1 MFTIDQATIDSTG
14 AFYVNELERL
24 DQTVHEPLVDI
35 TWGRDIMLRE
45 DVTIGDESS
54 SFLNST
60 FASAGGTSSNGKS
73 WIGKNTSAI
82 QRIQLDLQKTT
93 YPLTLW
99 GEELAYSLPELA
111 SAKQAGRPIDQQMY
125 DGLRTKHQMDIDQQ
139 VYVGDSDL
147 TLYGLFN
154 SPQVTATNA
163 ADTGTGSATQWS
175 TKTGVQI
182 LADVNTAITTCWA
195 AAGWAVV
202 PGEMRIPPNQ
212 YGLIATPPLSISGTP
227 AAVSVM
233 TYLEENNIYTK
244 RTKKPLNIQY
254 VKWLA
259 GLGTSSTDRLAVYT
273 NDQKRVRFPMTDLQ
287 RTPVEYRGI
296 HMVTTYW
303 GRLGA
308 VEFVYPVTLLYM
320 DGI

>member
-1 MFTIDQATIDSTG
+1 MFTLDQATIDSTG

-60 FASAGGTSSNGKS
+60 FASSGGFSPTGKS
-73 WIGKNTSAI
+73 WIGRNSTEI
-82 QRIQLDLQKTT
+82 QRIQLDLQKTA

-125 DGLRTKHQMDIDQQ
+125 DGLRTKHQMDVDNQ
-139 VYVGDSDL
+139 VYTGDSSL
-147 TLYGLFN
+147 NLYGLFN
-154 SPQVTATNA
+154 SPQVY
-163 ADTGTGSATQWS
+163 TGNVVSNGAMTPS
-175 TKTGVQI
+175 THWVDKTPNQI
-182 LADVNTAITTCWA
+182 LQDVNTAIVTCWTQS
-195 AAGWAVV
+195 GYAVV
-202 PGEMRIPPNQ
+202 PGELRLPPNQ
-212 YGLIATPPLSISGTP
+212 FGYIATPPVSAAGSVSI
-227 AAVSVM
+227 M
-233 TYLEENNIYTK
+233 TYLEENNVFTK

-259 GLGTSSTDRLAVYT
+259 GLGAAGTDRMVAYT

-287 RTPVEYRGI
+287 RTPVEYRSI
-296 HMVTTYW
+296 YMVTTYW
-303 GRLGA
+303 GRVGA
-308 VEFVYPVTLLYM
+308 VEFVYPNTLIYQ

>member
-45 DVTIGDESS
+45 DITIGDESS

-60 FASAGGTSSNGKS
+60 FASMGGFRPAGKS

-82 QRIQLDLQKTT
+82 QRVQLDMQKTQ

-99 GEELAYSLPELA
+99 GEELGYSLPELA

-139 VYVGDSDL
+139 VYTGDSDL
-147 TLYGLFN
+147 GLYGLFN
-154 SPQVTATNA
+154 STQVTAGNVA
-163 ADTGTGSATQWS
+163 ATGTGATTQWIN
-175 TKTGVQI
+175 KTSLNI
-182 LADVNTAITTCWA
+182 LADVNTALTTCWSA
-195 AAGWAVV
+195 SAYAVI
-202 PGEMRIPPNQ
+202 PGEMRLPPAQ
-212 YGLIATPPLSISGTP
+212 FGLIATPPIAVGTSS

-233 TYLEENNIYTK
+233 TFLEENNVYTK

-259 GLGTSSTDRLAVYT
+259 GLGASGTDRFVVYT
-273 NDQKRVRFPMTDLQ
+273 NDQRRVRFPLTDLQ

-303 GRLGA
+303 GRIGA
-308 VEFVYPVTLLYM
+308 VEFVYPVTLLYQ